1 MSTLTQSIAV
11 RAATHLR
18 GGEVVNLGIG
28 IPTLVAD
35 ALPAGHGV
43 TLHTENGMLGVG
55 PTPTGDGLDPNLVNA
70 SKLPVSELAGASY
83 FSSSASFAM
92 IRGGH
97 VDTAVLGALQIDG
110 RGRIASWSVPGKPIL
125 GVGGAMDLLVG
136 ARRVIVASTH
146 VTKDGQ
152 PKIVEVC
159 TYPLTADRA
168 VDLIVTEHA
177 TFAVEQGALVL
188 VELAPDSTLDWVRA
202 NTTAR
207 FAVRLPTKGTSR

>member
-1 MSTLTQSIAV
+1 
-11 RAATHLR
+11 
-18 GGEVVNLGIG
+18 
-28 IPTLVAD
+28 
-35 ALPAGHGV
+35 
-43 TLHTENGMLGVG
+43 
-55 PTPTGDGLDPNLVNA
+55 
-70 SKLPVSELAGASY
+70 
-83 FSSSASFAM
+83 
-92 IRGGH
+92 
-97 VDTAVLGALQIDG
+97 
-110 RGRIASWSVPGKPIL
+110 
-125 GVGGAMDLLVG
+125 MDLLVG

-188 VELAPDSTLDWVRA
+188 VELAPDSTLNWVRA

-207 FAVRLPTKGTSR
+207 FAVRLPTKVTSR